1 MIEFAI
7 FNSTK
12 RLNEA
17 KVIITLLNIAGGKAI
32 STDSEILSGIFNKK
46 KRKVGYLIKRNRK
59 AKII

>member
-32 STDSEILSGIFNKK
+32 STDSEILTMQSGIFNKK
-46 KRKVGYLIKRNRK
+46 KQEG
-59 AKII
+59 